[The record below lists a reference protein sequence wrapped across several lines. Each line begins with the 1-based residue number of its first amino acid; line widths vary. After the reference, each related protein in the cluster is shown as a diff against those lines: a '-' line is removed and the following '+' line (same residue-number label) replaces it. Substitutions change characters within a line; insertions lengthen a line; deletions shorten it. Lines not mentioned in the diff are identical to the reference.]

1 MGSRSPPEEQTR
13 EFPEKEDTEVARQR
27 EAGLL
32 EKPMR
37 QEAVVTD
44 THAEE

>member
-1 MGSRSPPEEQTR
+1 MGSWSPPEEQTR
-13 EFPEKEDTEVARQR
+13 EFPEREGSEAARQR

-44 THAEE
+44 IHAEE